1 MILDKLSNGHKY
13 DSLNP
18 RFKAAFDFLLSND
31 LLALEAGK
39 IELDGKDLVINV
51 NNFKGKAEEDC
62 RMESHNNFIDIQL
75 PVNAD
80 EFMGWK
86 ARAELSKVTTEYNPE
101 KDVEFYG
108 DAASSLF
115 VVPAGHFA
123 IFFPEDGHQPGIA
136 PGKEYRKLIVKVHV

>member
-1 MILDKLSNGHKY
+1 MILDKLENGHKY

-18 RFKAAFDFLLSND
+18 RFKAAFDFLLNND

-39 IELDGKDLVINV
+39 IQLDGTDLVVNV
-51 NNFKGKAEEDC
+51 NNFEGKAEENC
-62 RMESHNNFIDIQL
+62 RMESHQNFIDIQL
-75 PVNAD
+75 PVSAD

-86 ARAELSKVTTEYNPE
+86 ARTELKRITTPYNPE
-101 KDVEFYG
+101 KDVEFYA

-136 PGKEYRKLIVKVHV
+136 PGKKYRKIIVKVRV

>member
-1 MILDKLSNGHKY
+1 MIIDKLENGHFY

-31 LLALEAGK
+31 LLALEPGK
-39 IELDGKDLVINV
+39 IQLEGSDLVVNV

-62 RMESHNNFIDIQL
+62 RMESHLNFIDIQL
-75 PVNAD
+75 PVNND

-86 ARAELSKVTTEYNPE
+86 ARKDLQKVTTAYNPE
-101 KDVEFYG
+101 KDVEFYA

-136 PGKEYRKLIVKVHV
+136 PGKEYRKIIVKVRV

>member
-1 MILDKLSNGHKY
+1 MILDKLENGHKY

-18 RFKAAFDFLLSND
+18 LFKVAFDFLLSND

-39 IELDGKDLVINV
+39 VELQGKDLVVNV

-75 PVNAD
+75 PVNSD

-86 ARAELSKVTTEYNPE
+86 ARTELKKVTTPYNPD
-101 KDVEFYG
+101 KDVEFYA
-108 DAASSLF
+108 DPASTLF

-136 PGKEYRKLIVKVHV
+136 PGKEYRKLIVKVRV

>member
-1 MILDKLSNGHKY
+1 MIIDKLENGHFY

-18 RFKAAFDFLLSND
+18 RFKAAFNFLLSND
-31 LLALEAGK
+31 LLALEPGK
-39 IELDGKDLVINV
+39 IQLEGSDLVVNV

-62 RMESHNNFIDIQL
+62 RMESHLNFIDIQL
-75 PVNAD
+75 PVNND

-86 ARAELSKVTTEYNPE
+86 ARKDLQKVTTAYNPE
-101 KDVEFYG
+101 KDVEFYA

-115 VVPAGHFA
+115 VVPSGHFA

-136 PGKEYRKLIVKVHV
+136 PGKEYRKIIVKVRV

>member
-1 MILDKLSNGHKY
+1 MILDKLENGHKY

-18 RFKAAFDFLLSND
+18 RFRAAFDFLLSHD

-39 IELDGKDLVINV
+39 IELDGKDLLVNV
-51 NNFKGKAEEDC
+51 NNFDGKSEENC

-75 PVNAD
+75 PVNED

-86 ARAELSKVTTEYNPE
+86 SRAELKQVTTPYNPE
-101 KDVEFYG
+101 KDVEFYA
-108 DAASSLF
+108 DAAASLF

-136 PGKEYRKLIVKVHV
+136 PGKHYRKIIVKVRV

>member
-1 MILDKLSNGHKY
+1 MIIDKLENGHFY

-18 RFKAAFDFLLSND
+18 RFEAAFDFLLSND
-31 LLALEAGK
+31 LLALEPGK
-39 IELDGKDLVINV
+39 IQLEGSDLVVNV

-62 RMESHNNFIDIQL
+62 RMESHLNFIDIQL
-75 PVNAD
+75 PVNND

-86 ARAELSKVTTEYNPE
+86 ARKDLQKVTTAYNPE
-101 KDVEFYG
+101 KDVEFYA

-136 PGKEYRKLIVKVHV
+136 PGKEYRKIIVKVRV

>member
-1 MILDKLSNGHKY
+1 MIIDKLENGHFY

-18 RFKAAFDFLLSND
+18 RFKAAFNFLLSND
-31 LLALEAGK
+31 LLALEPGK
-39 IELDGKDLVINV
+39 IQLEGSDLVVNV

-62 RMESHNNFIDIQL
+62 RMESHLNFIDIQL
-75 PVNAD
+75 PVNND

-86 ARAELSKVTTEYNPE
+86 ARKDLQKVTTAYNPE
-101 KDVEFYG
+101 KDVEFYA

-136 PGKEYRKLIVKVHV
+136 PGKEYRKIIVKVRV